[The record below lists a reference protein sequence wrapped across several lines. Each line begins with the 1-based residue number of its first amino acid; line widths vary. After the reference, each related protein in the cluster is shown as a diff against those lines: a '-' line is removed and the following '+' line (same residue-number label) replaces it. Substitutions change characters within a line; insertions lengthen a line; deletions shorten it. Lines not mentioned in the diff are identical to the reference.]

1 VSHPVISDDGLVAKF
16 VGYVVTL
23 TPLIIALGT
32 AVLGIVRYRM
42 DQKERRLNPPAEQQI
57 VQGQTIAT
65 PEEKSF
71 GLRYVQHL
79 ERQIR
84 DEERE
89 KEAAEKLVA
98 RYRAELLRRGIQLP
112 DEEQ

>member
-1 VSHPVISDDGLVAKF
+1 VIADDGLVAKF

-23 TPLIIALGT
+23 TPLLIALGT
-32 AVLGIVRYRM
+32 AVLGIIRYRM
-42 DQKERRLNPPAEQQI
+42 DQKERRLNPPVEKQI
-57 VQGQTIAT
+57 VQGQTLDA

-89 KEAAEKLVA
+89 KEAAELLVEK
-98 RYRAELLRRGIQLP
+98 YRAELLRRGIPLP
-112 DEEQ
+112 